1 MKLGFHPCVGK
12 IPQRSAWKLILVLLL
27 GESHGQR
34 IMAGYSPQGWTESD
48 GSDLAHVST
57 FKGALRNLHSVNLSV
72 YLKSQC
78 K

>member
-12 IPQRSAWKLILVLLL
+12 IPQRSAWKLTLVLLL

-48 GSDLAHVST
+48 GSDLATPKIESRL
-57 FKGALRNLHSVNLSV
+57 KALRVSEIHFKN
-72 YLKSQC
+72 YFI
-78 K
+78 